1 MKSHPLN
8 RSNRRHAA
16 GRVGLG
22 MLLLLGSA
30 VGSMP
35 LAGAEAP
42 DDAPGWE
49 PDPIDPVDP
58 VFSAPANGFDWSVP
72 DRFADKGDGRFV
84 WHWNEAEV
92 KYEADY
98 VNPTSFSMNIAGCQT
113 EGDLAAAG
121 NGQPTTNT
129 YIFESATGE
138 RIEGRDC
145 TITATFPEEAKYDV
159 RWTAV
164 RPDGVQLGSWNQT
177 VEVKDLLIVA
187 MGDSYGSGEG
197 APEYNRV
204 DGAKWGTWV
213 DTRCHRSSFAGAPQ
227 AARAIERAD
236 RKTSVTFLSFACSGA
251 TINREYGGNTDGT
264 YPGDPYD
271 PWAPFDPAKNDG
283 SGVLGP
289 YRGVQPPNA
298 DHDDKI
304 PSQVEQLVAALRADG
319 RSGAAVRDVDAL
331 VMSAGGND
339 ASFGPLAAACV
350 IWDDCR
356 HPGNR
361 AFTSPT
367 GGDKVNLETR
377 VGHDL
382 GTMPG
387 RYDALDAALDQVRDQ
402 QGIDIG
408 STFVTEYPD
417 PGTELVDGQVREC
430 GYIMDDIVVTLEM
443 SGVTFLRPHGSELG
457 YARNVFLPTLN
468 AHLNDAAGRHGW
480 TYVDGVSNGFRGH
493 GYCVGARGT
502 ENANRFVQTA
512 ILSTTQQGPYQWVG
526 EKETKGLLHPN
537 KRGYQVYKDR
547 IVAHAQ
553 PQLAQR
559 GPDGGEHF
567 RFADTTAP
575 TRPVLDFGGIDI
587 DAWSDGPLT
596 VTATSTDDAA
606 AGIARLEY
614 RIAAGATVD
623 AASIDAAA
631 TDAGGWTPMVGGSVT
646 ITIEGRSTLEVRAVD
661 AAGNASEIIAVP
673 VFIDTLGPVVK
684 CGTAD
689 GQWHAGNVSIGCT
702 ATDASS
708 GIADADQAF
717 ELSTSTYA
725 GMETAEAVTVGRVV
739 CDAVGNCTTVSGI
752 GGNHVDRKVPDVA
765 VELPAGPYTL
775 GEQVPVTYGCTDGG
789 SGIATCEAPV
799 ASGGFLDTTEVGAHS
814 FEVVGTDAVGNTSSR
829 TVSYEVRYDF
839 RGLTGPVD
847 APPAVNVVNG
857 GSAVP
862 VQFSLDGDH
871 GLGIVAAGSPTS
883 RQVPCN
889 SSMPADAVEE
899 TVSTAGPALSY
910 DVASDTY
917 SLRWKTEKA
926 WNGTCRQLTIKLVDG
941 SVHLASF
948 RFGR

>member
-1 MKSHPLN
+1 MTSHRLTTTG
-8 RSNRRHAA
+8 RRHTA
-16 GRVGLG
+16 RRLGLG
-22 MLLLLGSA
+22 LLVLLSSSA
-30 VGSMP
+30 GTMP

-49 PDPIDPVDP
+49 PDPIDPVEP

-98 VNPTSFSMNIAGCQT
+98 VNPTSFPMNIAGCQT
-113 EGDLAAAG
+113 AGDLAAASS
-121 NGQPTTNT
+121 GQPTTNT

-138 RIEGRDC
+138 RIEGKDC
-145 TITATFPEEAKYDV
+145 TVTATFPEEAKYDV

-164 RPDGVQLGSWNQT
+164 SPEGSQLGSWNQT

-251 TINREYGGNTDGT
+251 TINREYGGNTDKT

-289 YRGVQPPNA
+289 YRGVQPPNG
-298 DHDDKI
+298 DHEDKI
-304 PSQVEQLVAALRADG
+304 PSQIDQLVAALRADG
-319 RSGAAVRDVDAL
+319 RSGADVRDIDAL

-356 HPGNR
+356 HPGNK

-417 PGTELVDGQVREC
+417 PGTEMVDGRVREC

-457 YARNVFLPTLN
+457 YARDVFLPTLN
-468 AHLNDAAGRHGW
+468 ARLSEAADRHGW
-480 TYVDGVSNGFRGH
+480 TYVDGVSDGFRGH

-512 ILSTTQQGPYQWVG
+512 ILSTTQQGPYQLVG

-537 KRGYQVYKDR
+537 KRGYQVYKER
-547 IVAHAQ
+547 IVAYAQ

-567 RFADTTAP
+567 KFADTTPP
-575 TRPVLDFGGIDI
+575 TRPVLDFGGIELEG
-587 DAWSDGPLT
+587 WSAGPVT
-596 VTATSTDDAA
+596 VTASSTDDSA

-614 RIAAGATVD
+614 RIQAGAG
-623 AASIDAAA
+623 IDAGA
-631 TDAGGWTPMVGGSVT
+631 WTTMADGTVT
-646 ITIEGRSTLEVRAVD
+646 ITAEGQSMLEVRAVD
-661 AAGNASEIIAVP
+661 AAGNTSEVIAVP
-673 VFIDTLGPVVK
+673 ISIDTLGPVVE
-684 CGTAD
+684 CDAAD
-689 GQWHAGNVSIGCT
+689 GEWHAGDVSIGCT
-702 ATDASS
+702 ASDASS
-708 GIADADQAF
+708 GIAEADSAF
-717 ELSTSTYA
+717 ELPTSVHLGA
-725 GMETAEAVTVGRVV
+725 ETADAVTVEREV
-739 CDAVGNCTTVSGI
+739 CDVAGNCTTVAGI
-752 GGNHVDRKVPDVA
+752 AGNKVDRKVPNVA
-765 VELPAGPYTL
+765 VELPTGPFTL
-775 GEQVPVTYGCTDGG
+775 GQQVAVSYDCTDGG
-789 SGIATCEAPV
+789 SGIETCKAPV
-799 ASGGFLDTTEVGAHS
+799 ASGGSLDTTKVGTHS
-814 FEVVGTDAVGNTSSR
+814 FTVVGTDAVGNTSSR
-829 TVSYEVRYDF
+829 TVSYDVRYDF
-839 RGLTGPVD
+839 GGLTGPVD

-862 VQFSLDGDH
+862 VKFSLDGNH
-871 GLGIVAAGSPTS
+871 GLGVIAAGSPTS
-883 RQVPCN
+883 RQVPCS
-889 SSMPADAVEE
+889 SSMPADAVEQ
-899 TVSTAGPALSY
+899 TVSTTGPALTY
-910 DVASDTY
+910 DAASDTY

-926 WNGTCRQLTIKLVDG
+926 WNGTCRQLSIKLADG
-941 SVHLASF
+941 SVHTANF
-948 RFGR
+948 RFGK